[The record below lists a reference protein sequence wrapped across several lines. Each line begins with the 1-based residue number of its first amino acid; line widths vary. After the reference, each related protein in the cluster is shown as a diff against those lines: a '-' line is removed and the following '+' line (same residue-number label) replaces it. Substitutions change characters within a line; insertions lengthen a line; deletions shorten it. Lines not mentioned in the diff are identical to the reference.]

1 MGIWNKTVEMH
12 LICTFENLSSVF
24 SWFSSPIMII
34 LDYSRIFT
42 RKRVLKIYI
51 FCIIQILKLPLL
63 LETARNKSNGW
74 ETVLPINI
82 KVTVEYRYI
91 RFIPKLFLHITFG
104 HLGPLMCRTISHPFY
119 FEPFRA
125 ELGTRR
131 NFCYEINFIANALKL
146 HS

>member
-91 RFIPKLFLHITFG
+91 RLSRSYFFIYPLVTFA
-104 HLGPLMCRTISHPFY
+104 HFGPLMCSTISHPLVL
-119 FEPFRA
+119 FRGISSRTWNTS
-125 ELGTRR
+125 EFLLRDQ
-131 NFCYEINFIANALKL
+131 F
-146 HS
+146 HSKCA